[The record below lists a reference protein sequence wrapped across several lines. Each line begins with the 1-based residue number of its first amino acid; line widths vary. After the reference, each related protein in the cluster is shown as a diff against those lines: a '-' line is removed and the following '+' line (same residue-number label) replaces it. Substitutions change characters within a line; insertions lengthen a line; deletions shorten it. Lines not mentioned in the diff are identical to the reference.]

1 MWRQWHANRNFLSR
15 SLSSP
20 RIYLRAC
27 VHFWTHVGALAFRY
41 EIREVSP
48 NGSYRA
54 PRSHTRPHDDDIAL
68 LLSVPFASL
77 SARAILC
84 PPPLPPAWRSRSF
97 SPFRLPLVDPKRRRW
112 RLITTQSPL
121 PVRLRDSDPFPESSN
136 RLLPPWGIHHHRY
149 RCCKTNNL
157 RPVPRKKRPLPTPL
171 RPVLRPFSP
180 NHRRADW
187 SSDYW
192 HPGNPS
198 IRIAAISPRRDLSRD
213 EKGMH

>member
-1 MWRQWHANRNFLSR
+1 MRRKWHANRNFLSCN
-15 SLSSP
+15 LSSP

-68 LLSVPFASL
+68 FLSVPFASL

-84 PPPLPPAWRSRSF
+84 LPRLRSRSF
-97 SPFRLPLVDPKRRRW
+97 SPFRLLLVGPKRRRW

-121 PVRLRDSDPFPESSN
+121 PVRPRLRPVPRKQQPPFAALGHS
-136 RLLPPWGIHHHRY
+136 PPRY

-157 RPVPRKKRPLPTPL
+157 RPVPRKKRPLPTP
-171 RPVLRPFSP
+171 RPVLRPLSP
-180 NHRRADW
+180 NHRRADR

-198 IRIAAISPRRDLSRD
+198 IRIAAIPPRRDLSRD
-213 EKGMH
+213 EEGMH